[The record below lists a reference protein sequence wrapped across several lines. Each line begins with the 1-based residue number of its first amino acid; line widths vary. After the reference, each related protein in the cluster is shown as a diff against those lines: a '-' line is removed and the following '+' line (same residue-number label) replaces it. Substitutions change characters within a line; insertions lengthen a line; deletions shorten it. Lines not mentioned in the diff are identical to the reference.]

1 MFLVLAI
8 IILVA
13 SFSIVGNLIMVVVEK
28 GKEIALLKTLGAS
41 DTGVM
46 GVFVM
51 QGFFIG
57 LVGTVA
63 GVIEGLLI
71 CLVCKVFGF
80 PINPD
85 VYYIRTLPIHVEPF
99 SVGAIALAGLV
110 ISALATLY
118 PAFMAARLR
127 PAEGLRHD

>member
-13 SFSIVGNLIMVVVEK
+13 SFSIVGTLVMVVVEK

-41 DTGVM
+41 DRGVTW
-46 GVFVM
+46 VFIT

-57 LVGTVA
+57 LIGTGL
-63 GVIEGLLI
+63 GVTLGLTGCYLA
-71 CLVCKVFGF
+71 KRFGI

-85 VYYIRTLPIHVEPF
+85 VYYIDRLPIHVDPQ
-99 SVGAIALAGLV
+99 SVAAAALTGVL
-110 ISALATLY
+110 ISIGATLY
-118 PAFMAARLR
+118 PALLAARVR
-127 PAEGLRHD
+127 PAKGMRH